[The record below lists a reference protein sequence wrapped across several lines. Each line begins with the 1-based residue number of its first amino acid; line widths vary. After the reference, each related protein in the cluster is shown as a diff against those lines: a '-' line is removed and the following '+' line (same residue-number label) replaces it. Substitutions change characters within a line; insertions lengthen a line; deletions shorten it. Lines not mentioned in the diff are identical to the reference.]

1 MNKLGDLDSLFV
13 VLVLDQVFVVIV
25 LVVQVNSSQRAKNRK
40 NCIKNTKYESI
51 KKKKIHY
58 LGVFNS
64 RFVAKVLDQVVFVV
78 IVLVVQ
84 VELFWVAE

>member
-13 VLVLDQVFVVIV
+13 VQVLDQVFVVIV
-25 LVVQVNSSQRAKNRK
+25 LVVQVNSSQWAKNPK
-40 NCIKNTKYESI
+40 NCIKNTKYENI
-51 KKKKIHY
+51 KKNHY

-64 RFVAKVLDQVVFVV
+64 RFVAKVLEQVFVV
-78 IVLVVQ
+78 VVLVVQ